1 MPSAQRAGNRNS
13 RTELFQNQNLDLLK
27 PLTVELR
34 RQLRFLRRDDAPA
47 ARSIDIYMENAK
59 LTVELAA
66 IRRTALAAKTE
77 NGSDVT
83 KNFDLNVRGVDKL
96 VGVA

>member
-1 MPSAQRAGNRNS
+1 MPSGRLADNRAAG
-13 RTELFQNQNLDLLK
+13 QNFSKIKTWILK
-27 PLTVELR
+27 SLTIELR

-47 ARSIDIYMENAK
+47 ARSIDIYVENAK
-59 LTVELAA
+59 LAVELAVF
-66 IRRTALAAKTE
+66 RRAALGAKTE

-83 KNFDLNVRGVDKL
+83 KNFDLNVRSVDEL